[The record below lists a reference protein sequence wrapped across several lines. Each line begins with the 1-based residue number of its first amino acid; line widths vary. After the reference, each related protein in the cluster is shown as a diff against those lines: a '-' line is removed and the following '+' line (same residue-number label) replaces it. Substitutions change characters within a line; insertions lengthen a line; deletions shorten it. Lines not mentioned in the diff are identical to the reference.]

1 MIRRFD
7 EMKPH
12 EVSKP
17 RGQTSSA
24 WSASHLG
31 HGGAFEK
38 TPRPRSGY
46 FDVVVGAV
54 AGAVVDAFA
63 TRDVAQ

>member
-1 MIRRFD
+1 MILRFD
-7 EMKPH
+7 ELKPY

-38 TPRPRSGY
+38 TPRPRSG

-54 AGAVVDAFA
+54 GAVVDAFA